1 MPRFGL
7 IGPVL
12 PYRGGISQYT
22 TMLHRSLCSQ
32 SELLTISFKRLYPK
46 WLYPGKSVLDP
57 GYKGYHEPGVFYILD
72 SLNPLTWGQA
82 CKMFINHC
90 PYGVII
96 PWWSS
101 YWSACFGFIS
111 RFLQRRG
118 IQIIFLC
125 HNVKEHEST
134 FWKEKL
140 TSFVFAQGS
149 AFLVHSREEAARLK
163 ALIPKAKIAIYPH
176 PIFHQFP
183 CPEKTLPRR
192 SKLELLF
199 FGFVRPYKGVEILL
213 KAMHL
218 LKEEDIYLTI
228 AGEWWGNKKILLKL
242 IGDLDIKNKVEI
254 IDRYLSEKEVA
265 ECFSRADIV
274 VLPYLSATGSGVM
287 SLAYHYGKPVI
298 TTAVGGIADVVA
310 DGVSGRL
317 VRPGD
322 PLALANVIREFL
334 QNNPA
339 NMREGVKKTAGA
351 MTWDGLVDCI
361 LGFVSKKEQ

>member
-1 MPRFGL
+1 MPRIGL

-12 PYRGGISQYT
+12 PYRGGISHYT
-22 TMLHRSLCSQ
+22 TMLHRSLGLQ
-32 SELLTISFKRLYPK
+32 AELLTISFKRLYPK

-72 SLNPLTWGQA
+72 SLNPLTWAQA
-82 CKMFINHC
+82 RNMLIKHRPC
-90 PYGVII
+90 GVII

-101 YWSACFGFIS
+101 YWSTCFGFIA
-111 RFLQRRG
+111 RFLRRRG
-118 IQIIFLC
+118 IRIIFLC
-125 HNVKEHEST
+125 HNVKEHEPA

-149 AFLVHSREEAARLK
+149 AFLVHAKEEADRLK
-163 ALIPKAKIAIYPH
+163 KMIPKAKIAVHPH

-183 CPEKTLPRR
+183 HPEKNPPRR

-199 FGFVRPYKGVEILL
+199 FGFVRPYKGVDILL
-213 KAMHL
+213 KAIHL

-228 AGEWWGNKKILLKL
+228 AGEWWGNKKMLLKL
-242 IGDLDIKNKVEI
+242 IDDLDIKNKVEV
-254 IDRYLSEKEVA
+254 IDRYLSEQEVA

-274 VLPYLSATGSGVM
+274 VLPYRSATGSGVI

-298 TTAVGGIADVVA
+298 TTVVGGLPDVVA

-317 VRPGD
+317 VKPED
-322 PLALANVIREFL
+322 PHALAEGIREFL
-334 QNNPA
+334 YTPPNSMQ
-339 NMREGVKKTAGA
+339 EGVEKVAKQ
-351 MTWDGLVDCI
+351 MTWESLAGRI
-361 LGFVSKKEQ
+361 LDFVNCG